1 MTSEYRHTPVLLAEC
16 LEYSNLKPQ
25 HTFVDATLGG
35 AGHSFEAAKLIGS
48 GGTLIGIDQDEVA
61 LAAARLKLGTLPDDV
76 RPRLELVR
84 GNFGNMDEA
93 LLSTEVPGVDA
104 VLFDLGVSSVQID
117 TPSRGFSFK
126 ENGPLDMRMDPGKQ
140 TLTAAEIINTYTAAD
155 LTRIIRTY
163 SDEKWASRIADF
175 AVRARQ
181 NAPIETSEQLVDI
194 IKAAIPA
201 SARRAGGHP
210 AKRTFQ
216 ALRIEVNGELDVL
229 RSGLDAAI
237 RWLNPGGR
245 LVVISYHSL
254 EDRIVK
260 ETFAKFANRC
270 TCPPDLPA
278 CMCGK
283 QPILDIVTRKPVL
296 PTAEEIE
303 RNARA
308 RSAKL
313 RVAQNRYAKN
323 VPLTQAGAICTA
335 RDLYMQSKHRKG
347 VGHGRSTSVFVLS
360 RARTR
365 TQPARAHQRRSGPR
379 HPHADP
385 HASVER
391 RVLGEGGGGRAAGG
405 VACGIRAHRAHVRDD
420 LHDDAVEPADQP
432 DQRRPLFGRRAGSV
446 PEHAVQ
452 SDEGE
457 AAGGQAGHGR
467 PRDHGGHHSG

>member
-1 MTSEYRHTPVLLAEC
+1 MINEYRHTPVLLAEC

-35 AGHSFEAAKLIGS
+35 AGHSLEAAKLIGS
-48 GGTLIGIDQDEVA
+48 AGTLIGIDQDEVA
-61 LAAARLKLGTLPDDV
+61 LAAARQKLGTLPDDV

-84 GNFGNMDEA
+84 GNFGDMDDA
-93 LLSTEVPGVDA
+93 LLSVEVPGVDA
-104 VLFDLGVSSVQID
+104 FLFDLGVSSVQID

-140 TLTAAEIINTYTAAD
+140 TLTAAEIINTYNAAD

-175 AVRARQ
+175 VVRERQ
-181 NAPIETSEQLVDI
+181 NGPIETSAQLVDL

-229 RSGLDAAI
+229 KRGLDAAI

-260 ETFAKFANRC
+260 DTFQSFARRC
-270 TCPPDLPA
+270 TCPPDLPV
-278 CMCGK
+278 CVCGK
-283 QPILDIVTRKPVL
+283 EPILDIVTRKPVL

-303 RNARA
+303 RNPRA

-313 RVAQNRYAKN
+313 RIAQKR
-323 VPLTQAGAICTA
+323 
-335 RDLYMQSKHRKG
+335 
-347 VGHGRSTSVFVLS
+347 
-360 RARTR
+360 
-365 TQPARAHQRRSGPR
+365 
-379 HPHADP
+379 
-385 HASVER
+385 
-391 RVLGEGGGGRAAGG
+391 
-405 VACGIRAHRAHVRDD
+405 
-420 LHDDAVEPADQP
+420 
-432 DQRRPLFGRRAGSV
+432 
-446 PEHAVQ
+446 
-452 SDEGE
+452 
-457 AAGGQAGHGR
+457 
-467 PRDHGGHHSG
+467 